1 MRPRNV
7 TVLAYDGVRL
17 MDVTAPLEVFGTA
30 ARMGGAYT
38 LTLCS
43 PTGAPVTTSAG
54 TRLLVDAAATEIDGT
69 HTLVVPGSVD
79 FPQHAPPLPLLDA
92 VTALAATSERIASVC
107 TGAFLLARAGLLD
120 GRRAVTHWRHAA
132 TLARRH
138 PGVTVEPDAIF
149 VRDGT
154 VYTSAGVT
162 AGIDLALALVESDEG
177 ADLAREV
184 ARDLVVFLRRPGGQ
198 SQFSVPSRA
207 RAAADDPLRPVLDAI
222 ATDPAADHSLPVLA
236 RLGGFS
242 PRHLTRL
249 FHERVG
255 STPAVYVEAVR
266 IEAAQSLLAAGA
278 TVTAAATHSGLGS
291 DESLRRAFL
300 RRLGVTPSTYR
311 SRFRSTTQPADAT
324 STTPGRV
331 SAPDPRPPE

>member
-1 MRPRNV
+1 MRRRNV
-7 TVLAYDGVRL
+7 TVLGYDGVRL

-30 ARMGGAYT
+30 ERLGGAYT

-54 TRLLVDAAATEIDGT
+54 TRLLVDAAATEIDGA

-79 FPQHAPPLPLLDA
+79 FPQHAPAAELLDA
-92 VTALAATSERIASVC
+92 VSALAATSGRIASVC
-107 TGAFLLARAGLLD
+107 TGAFLLAGAGLLD

-132 TLARRH
+132 MLARRH
-138 PGVTVEPDAIF
+138 PSVSVEPDAIF
-149 VRDGT
+149 VRDDT

-162 AGIDLALALVESDEG
+162 AGIDLALALVEADEG

-207 RAAADDPLRPVLDAI
+207 RAGADDPLRPVLDAV
-222 ATDPAADHSLPVLA
+222 AADPAADHSLPALA

-242 PRHLTRL
+242 PATSLACSTS
-249 FHERVG
+249 G
-255 STPAVYVEAVR
+255 SARPRRSMWRPCASRRPNPSWPPAPR
-266 IEAAQSLLAAGA
+266 SRPPPP
-278 TVTAAATHSGLGS
+278 TAASA
-291 DESLRRAFL
+291 
-300 RRLGVTPSTYR
+300 
-311 SRFRSTTQPADAT
+311 AT
-324 STTPGRV
+324 SPYAEPSSAAWASPPPPTAPASAAAPAAEPGRKD
-331 SAPDPRPPE
+331 SRRCRAGNGAG

>member
-1 MRPRNV
+1 M
-7 TVLAYDGVRL
+7 LAYDGVRL

-38 LTLCS
+38 PTLCS

-54 TRLLVDAAATEIDGT
+54 TRLMVDAAAGEIGAT
-69 HTLVVPGSVD
+69 HTLVVPGSVE
-79 FPQHAPPLPLLDA
+79 FPHHAPPTGLLDA
-92 VTALAATSERIASVC
+92 VVALAAVSGRIASVC
-107 TGAFLLARAGLLD
+107 TGAFVLARAGLLD
-120 GRRAVTHWRHAA
+120 GRRAATHWRHAA
-132 TLARRH
+132 VLARRH
-138 PGVTVEPDAIF
+138 PAVTVEPDAIF
-149 VRDGT
+149 VRDGE

-162 AGIDLALALVESDEG
+162 AGIDLALALVEADEG

-198 SQFSVPSRA
+198 SQFSVPSRTPTGS
-207 RAAADDPLRPVLDAI
+207 DDPLRPVLDAV
-222 ATDPAADHSLPVLA
+222 AADPAADHSLPALA

-249 FHERVG
+249 FNERVG
-255 STPAVYVEAVR
+255 SPPGVYVEAMRV
-266 IEAAQSLLAAGA
+266 EAAQALLEAGSS
-278 TVTAAATHSGLGS
+278 VTEAAARSGLGS

-311 SRFRSTTQPADAT
+311 SRFRSTTR
-324 STTPGRV
+324 G
-331 SAPDPRPPE
+331 

>member
-1 MRPRNV
+1 MRRRNV
-7 TVLAYDGVRL
+7 AVLGYDGVRL

-30 ARMGGAYT
+30 ERMGGAYT
-38 LTLCS
+38 VTLCS
-43 PTGAPVTTSAG
+43 PTGEPVTTSAG
-54 TRLLVDAAATEIDGT
+54 TRLMVDAAAAQIDAA
-69 HTLVVPGSVD
+69 HTLVVPGSVE
-79 FPQHAPPLPLLDA
+79 FPQYAPPLALLDA
-92 VTALAATSERIASVC
+92 VAALAEVSERIASVC
-107 TGAFLLARAGLLD
+107 TGAFVLARAGLLD

-132 TLARRH
+132 LLARYH
-138 PGVTVEPDAIF
+138 PAITVEPDAIF
-149 VRDGT
+149 VRDGS

-162 AGIDLALALVESDEG
+162 AGIDLALALVEADEG

-198 SQFSVPSRA
+198 SQFSVPSRTPPG
-207 RAAADDPLRPVLDAI
+207 ADDPLRPVLDAV
-222 ATDPAADHSLPVLA
+222 AADPAADHSLPALA

-266 IEAAQSLLAAGA
+266 IEAAQALLAAGA
-278 TVTAAATHSGLGS
+278 TVTAAAARSGLGS

-300 RRLGVTPSTYR
+300 RRLGVTPSAYR
-311 SRFRSTTQPADAT
+311 ARFRSTT
-324 STTPGRV
+324 G
-331 SAPDPRPPE
+331 

>member
-1 MRPRNV
+1 MRRRNV
-7 TVLAYDGVRL
+7 AVLGYDGVRL

-30 ARMGGAYT
+30 ERLGGAYT

-54 TRLLVDAAATEIDGT
+54 TRLVVDAAATEIDGA

-79 FPQHAPPLPLLDA
+79 FPHRAPSAELLEA
-92 VTALAATSERIASVC
+92 VTALAATSGRIASVC

-120 GRRAVTHWRHAA
+120 GRRAVTHWRHTAV
-132 TLARRH
+132 LARRY
-138 PGVTVEPDAIF
+138 PSVSVEPDAIF
-149 VRDGT
+149 VRDGS

-162 AGIDLALALVESDEG
+162 AGIDLALALVEADEG

-207 RAAADDPLRPVLDAI
+207 RAGADDPLRPVLDAV
-222 ATDPAADHSLPVLA
+222 AADPAADHSLPALA
-236 RLGGFS
+236 RLSGFS

-300 RRLGVTPSTYR
+300 RRLGITPSTYR
-311 SRFRSTTQPADAT
+311 ARFRTTA
-324 STTPGRV
+324 
-331 SAPDPRPPE
+331 